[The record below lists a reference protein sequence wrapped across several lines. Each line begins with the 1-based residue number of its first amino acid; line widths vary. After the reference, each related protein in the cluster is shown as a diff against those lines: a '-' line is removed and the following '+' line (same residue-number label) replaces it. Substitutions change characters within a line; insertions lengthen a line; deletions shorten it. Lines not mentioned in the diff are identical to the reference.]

1 MKVVTK
7 LQLLQIARRNK
18 VPDSE
23 IYTQILSF
31 RRNVALVLLKSKNLL
46 APEEVELRLS
56 PPSVEENDIA
66 FKAKVFDVTEFQ
78 EDTIEISLQQ
88 TPDKRRRK
96 RNAVVVEALSPMSTY
111 RAAQLNTD
119 ESEVG

>member
-1 MKVVTK
+1 
-7 LQLLQIARRNK
+7 
-18 VPDSE
+18 
-23 IYTQILSF
+23 
-31 RRNVALVLLKSKNLL
+31 VLLKSKNLL
-46 APEEVELRLS
+46 APEEVEVRLS
-56 PPSVEENDIA
+56 SPSGEENDIA
-66 FKAKVFDVTEFQ
+66 FKAKVFDITDFQ

-88 TPDKRRRK
+88 IPDKRRRK